1 MNRLG
6 VVVLVWGLIAAA
18 GASAGCPGPRGP
30 GVPPGGVAR
39 AKELVRRLGSEDY
52 KDREAA
58 QGELAK
64 MKRLARPVLAEA
76 AAADPS
82 PEVRS
87 RAARLLPKAEA
98 DELQARIDTFLADAE
113 GKFEHD

>member
-18 GASAGCPGPRGP
+18 GASAASPDPRDLAI
-30 GVPPGGVAR
+30 PPAELAR

-87 RAARLLPKAEA
+87 RAARLLPRAEA
-98 DELQARIDTFLADAE
+98 DELQARVDTFLADAD
-113 GKFEHD
+113 GKFEH